1 MPQKEPLSPPLLAVA
16 GTLAAVP
23 AAWLV
28 LAADALVAGIV
39 GWMAGFAW
47 TGLTLAP
54 SFVVRAE
61 LVTGGP
67 HGAGAW
73 TAILLAGPLVSAL
86 LAWGVLLLVESVRSA
101 AWLRVMALEAVGFAW
116 LRIPALV
123 LGGTARGGR
132 GPVAELYTQLGEP
145 QAGRWPVGL
154 LALLVL
160 AFAAALV
167 GRRSVAVGRTWMRA
181 DGPQFRRRLA
191 RILGGYPALVALA
204 GWSVLAPW
212 ASPAWMVVWLLL
224 TLSAI
229 HVLMS

>member
-1 MPQKEPLSPPLLAVA
+1 MPQKEPLSPPLFAVA

-28 LAADALVAGIV
+28 LAADAVVAGIV
-39 GWMAGFAW
+39 GSLAGFDW
-47 TGLTLAP
+47 SGLTLAP

-61 LVTGGP
+61 LATGGV

-73 TAILLAGPLVSAL
+73 AVTLLAGPVAGACLALVAH
-86 LAWGVLLLVESVRSA
+86 LLVESVRAA

-116 LRIPALV
+116 LRLPALV

-132 GPVAELYTQLGEP
+132 GPVAELYVQLGEP
-145 QAGRWPVGL
+145 QAGRWPIGL
-154 LALLVL
+154 LALLTL
-160 AFAAALV
+160 AFSAALV
-167 GRRSVAVGRTWMRA
+167 GRRAVAVGRTWMRV
-181 DGPQFRRRLA
+181 DGRQFRQRLA
-191 RILGGYPALVALA
+191 RVLGGYPALVALA
-204 GWSVLAPW
+204 GWSLITPW
-212 ASPAWMVVWLLL
+212 ATPVWMVVWLLL